1 MELKYKIFPYPVL
14 WNVHDDFKITSFN
27 SDIKV
32 EKTIKTIRISVD
44 FIIDNC
50 ELEKYINEKN
60 AEYLVHVE
68 CPLTAYRKVFSS
80 SDKRIEIEINE
91 SELNSKV
98 SICTF
103 IVAKRN
109 IDDYRNY
116 DFNDDYA
123 GVSFKVKRGSIL
135 AIADQLHVRID
146 KNTDEL
152 AKLPS
157 IISIVKKETNE
168 RFGIQV
174 DMTSDKIQ
182 IHLNSKDYS
191 DYMLISKMHGLNQ
204 TMHSSLILPALIYV
218 FEQLKCNMEEYE
230 SYRWF
235 RSIGLVLKKHNMI
248 LNEEL
253 LRDKTSLELAQKLL
267 DMPTERTFT
276 ALLALNNLE
285 EEDI

>member
-14 WNVHDDFKITSFN
+14 WNVHDDFKTTSFN

-152 AKLPS
+152 ANLPS

-191 DYMLISKMHGLNQ
+191 DYMLISKMHGLSQ